1 VGRTSD
7 FGFAWRLRRTLGYH
21 CADDAHKQRA
31 VILNLIFGFLALLSL
46 ALTLW
51 QWLVARRFPLHQRVP
66 APSSAHEPRNSLEK
80 VASSPQPSPPEAERE
95 EPTLWRFWGA
105 ERVRGTGSSLPDRC
119 SRRGEGALTVASR
132 PSSIDLQP
140 PVTLL
145 KPLKGCD
152 AATEDCLRSWFAQQ
166 YSGPVQILFGVAA
179 ADDPVCGIVR
189 KLLQE
194 FTASD
199 AQLVVGS
206 PLPGANAKVAKLAE
220 LEGLAKHELLVI
232 SDADVRV
239 PRDFLANIVAPLCSV
254 SLSLGEGL
262 GERTSRPFDA
272 LCGPEP
278 KGQDGPLTPALSP
291 SEGERGN
298 RRQVSGEP
306 RFMGRA
312 CGLVCCFYRLANP
325 TTLAMQWEAIAVNAD
340 FWSQVLQARSLKP
353 LDFALGA
360 VMATRRRQLREIGGF
375 AGLVDCLAD
384 DYQLGN
390 RIARRGYAIALSPVV
405 VECWSAPMGWADVW
419 KHQLRWARTIRVCQ
433 PVPYFFSILS
443 NATLWPVV
451 WLMVKPD
458 VTVAVCAL
466 VCLLVR
472 ILTALNLQHR
482 LNQDPAPGAQVSPR
496 APSDR
501 APQLPS
507 SAPGRYAW
515 LIPLKNLLQ
524 AAIWLLA
531 FLGNRIEWRGQ
542 RLRLRRDGTLERL
555 NRPAA

>member
-1 VGRTSD
+1 M
-7 FGFAWRLRRTLGYH
+7 
-21 CADDAHKQRA
+21 
-31 VILNLIFGFLALLSL
+31 ILNLIFGFLALLSL

-51 QWLVARRFPLHQRVP
+51 QWLVARRFPLHQRIS
-66 APSSAHEPRNSLEK
+66 APSSPSDLPSSRGEEALTSPPRPSPLATPHEPQREMNGPISLSLSPSKGERVPEAGKGARQGYKERIPSGNSL
-80 VASSPQPSPPEAERE
+80 PS
-95 EPTLWRFWGA
+95 
-105 ERVRGTGSSLPDRC
+105 
-119 SRRGEGALTVASR
+119 
-132 PSSIDLQP
+132 
-140 PVTLL
+140 VTLL

-152 AATEDCLRSWFAQQ
+152 AATEECLRSWFAQQ
-166 YSGPVQILFGVAA
+166 YRGPMQILFGVAA
-179 ADDPVCGIVR
+179 AEDPVCGIVR

-194 FTASD
+194 FTAID

-239 PRDFLANIVAPLCSV
+239 PRDFLANIVAPLGGVPLPLDLVGTRSTASV
-254 SLSLGEGL
+254 TLPEENGTRWNASLPG
-262 GERTSRPFDA
+262 
-272 LCGPEP
+272 
-278 KGQDGPLTPALSP
+278 
-291 SEGERGN
+291 SEAQAN
-298 RRQVSGEP
+298 
-306 RFMGRA
+306 
-312 CGLVCCFYRLANP
+312 GLVCCFYRLANP

-360 VMATRRRQLREIGGF
+360 VMATRRQQLQEIGGF

-451 WLMVKPD
+451 WFMVKPGA
-458 VTVAVCAL
+458 TVAVCSI
-466 VCLLVR
+466 VCLFVR
-472 ILTALNLQHR
+472 IVTALNLQGR
-482 LNQDPAPGAQVSPR
+482 LNREPNLGGGAFPRDQTSTEKWARGDARPPATHTPAQPR
-496 APSDR
+496 
-501 APQLPS
+501 
-507 SAPGRYAW
+507 GRYTW
-515 LIPLKNLLQ
+515 LIPVKDLLQ
-524 AAIWLLA
+524 AAMWLLA
-531 FLGNRIEWRGQ
+531 FLGNKIEWRGQ
-542 RLRLRRDGTLERL
+542 RMRLRPDGTLERSKL
-555 NRPAA
+555 PLA